1 VTANPSQTIRQCQAL
16 LIESACGLIIIADPA
31 EGRPLAVV
39 TLHDLLRAQA
49 AISEREG

>member
-1 VTANPSQTIRQCQAL
+1 MIVITDHAH
-16 LIESACGLIIIADPA
+16 GL
-31 EGRPLAVV
+31 PLAVM